1 MNELFRIGGMNS
13 LQGFDDLSIRASSY
27 GIALWELRFLMAK
40 IAYINAFFNGAW
52 YEQKIKNNNMH
63 DFPFGFGLGIT
74 FTTKA
79 GLFYLSY
86 ALGRQLDNPISFKTG
101 KIHFG
106 LAVQF

>member
-1 MNELFRIGGMNS
+1 MNNCS
-13 LQGFDDLSIRASSY
+13 HY
-27 GIALWELRFLMAK
+27 
-40 IAYINAFFNGAW
+40 
-52 YEQKIKNNNMH
+52 
-63 DFPFGFGLGIT
+63 FPFGFGAGIA

-86 ALGRQLDNPISFKTG
+86 ALGKQLDNPISFKTG

>member
-1 MNELFRIGGMNS
+1 
-13 LQGFDDLSIRASSY
+13 
-27 GIALWELRFLMAK
+27 MAK

-52 YEQKIKNNNMH
+52 YEQKIKDNYTH

-86 ALGRQLDNPISFKTG
+86 ALGKQLDNPISFKTG

>member
-1 MNELFRIGGMNS
+1 
-13 LQGFDDLSIRASSY
+13 
-27 GIALWELRFLMAK
+27 MAR
-40 IAYINAFFNGAW
+40 IAYLNAFFNGAW
-52 YEQKIKNNNMH
+52 YEQKITGNYMH
-63 DFPFGFGLGIT
+63 DFPFGFGAGIT

-86 ALGRQLDNPISFKTG
+86 ALGKQLGNPISFRTG

>member
-1 MNELFRIGGMNS
+1 
-13 LQGFDDLSIRASSY
+13 
-27 GIALWELRFLMAK
+27 
-40 IAYINAFFNGAW
+40 
-52 YEQKIKNNNMH
+52 MH
-63 DFPFGFGLGIT
+63 DFPFGFGAGIA

-86 ALGRQLDNPISFKTG
+86 ALGKQLDNPISFKTG